1 MGDEKYDVLIVGSGV
16 GGLTCAALLAKEGLK
31 VLVLEAL
38 DRIGG
43 CCSNYNIRGFKPEV
57 GAVFVIGRDMYY
69 KLFELLERR
78 LEDYLNLSLID
89 PVYNVFFENGENH
102 LLPRDID
109 ALAEVINDISP
120 KDVPNYR
127 RYCRDMEKLHRY
139 FLAFL
144 ESPMPELREVAKLST
159 LVKMAAKKELVA
171 ALPISVKLAMQN
183 MHKAINR
190 YFQDERVRLIF
201 GWENLYAGLP
211 AFRVNG
217 MLSNVSYM
225 GRVGYYYPKGG
236 MIAIPEALRSIAEEF
251 GCQIRLGSPVKRII
265 VKNGKASGVETEDG
279 EVIGGKVVVS
289 NAHSRETY
297 LKLVGRESLPSWAVK
312 TIERQPCSIPAP
324 TIYMGLSERLETVKA
339 HFTLLLTQRRK
350 FDDLWWEFY
359 DRGLL
364 YRADDGPALIANPDF
379 DDPAM
384 APQGKQ
390 VLSAIYIAPYRLK
403 YYEWDEIERKWTEEM
418 LESLERR
425 SLKGLTERIEWV
437 DSVTPVELEKRLR
450 VAEGAFFGLE
460 MNGSNL
466 GPFRPNYRSRLIKNL
481 YLTGQCTNPGGGVP
495 MVMTSGIITSSLLIS
510 DWTHL

>member
-1 MGDEKYDVLIVGSGV
+1 MRDDFFDVLIVGSGI

-38 DRIGG
+38 DRVGG
-43 CCSNYNIRGFKPEV
+43 CCSNYNVQGYKPEV
-57 GAVFVIGRDMYY
+57 GAVFVIGREMYY
-69 KLFELLERR
+69 KLFELLDRR
-78 LEDYLNLSLID
+78 LEDYLDLTLID
-89 PVYNVFFENGENH
+89 PVYNVFFENGENY
-102 LLPRDID
+102 LLPRDIN
-109 ALAEVINDISP
+109 ALEEVINDISS

-127 RYCRDMEKLHRY
+127 RYCQDMEKLHRY

-144 ESPMPELREVAKLST
+144 ESPMPQLRRVAKFST
-159 LVKMAAKKELVA
+159 LVKMAAKKELSA
-171 ALPISVKLAMQN
+171 ALPVGVKLGLQN
-183 MHKAINR
+183 MHKVINR

-217 MLSNVSYM
+217 ILSNVSYM

-236 MIAIPEALRSIAEEF
+236 MIAIPEALRLIAEEF
-251 GCQIRLGSPVKRII
+251 GCRIRLGTPVKRILI
-265 VKNGKASGVETEDG
+265 RNGKAAGVETERG
-279 EVIGGKVVVS
+279 EVIEGRAVIS

-297 LKLVGRESLPSWAVK
+297 LNLVGRESLPSWAVK

-324 TIYMGLSERLETVKA
+324 TIHMGLSERLDTVKA
-339 HFTLLLTQRRK
+339 HFTLLLTHRRK

-379 DDPAM
+379 DDPEL
-384 APQGKQ
+384 APAGKQ

-403 YYEWDEIERKWTEEM
+403 YYDWDEIAERWTMEM
-418 LESLERR
+418 VESLDRR
-425 SLKGLTERIEWV
+425 ALGGLSKKVAWM
-437 DSVTPVELEKRLR
+437 DSVTPVELERRLR
-450 VAEGAFFGLE
+450 VAEGSFFGLE
-460 MNGSNL
+460 MNGSNM
-466 GPFRPNYRSRLIKNL
+466 GPFRPSYRSRLVRNL

-495 MVMTSGIITSSLLIS
+495 MVMTSGMVTSSLLVN
-510 DWTHL
+510 DWARL